1 MALIDVDKI
10 EITVLVDN
18 ELDPITPSL
27 HPDVQYAGQMRGLQL
42 TPIPK
47 DDHGHGVRG
56 DADLELRMDSICCA
70 AHGLS
75 LLITATKGDTKH
87 TLLFD
92 AGPEGAVWARNVGR
106 LRADVSGVEVIHL
119 SHWHRDHSG
128 GLEQAVRLINAA
140 ANERRSDDKGE
151 DKSKAKKKV
160 VVDLHPDRPDFRGV
174 QFPGRAPVSLEA
186 DPTFAE
192 LEAAGAV
199 VDKHAEAHTVGDGF
213 FWVSGEIPR
222 ATSYEGGIRGGVRYT
237 TATGQWT
244 PDPLIQEERLVA
256 CRLKGKGLV
265 VFTGCSHAGVVNAC
279 RHAVGEVGAP
289 VGAATEGADGGEK
302 KLHAVVGGFHMADND
317 PTKMKAT
324 VDDLKALSPT
334 VILPGHCTGWRFKYD
349 YEQAV
354 PGSLVPCFVGTKYVL
369 E

>member
-1 MALIDVDKI
+1 MSLIDVDKI

-18 ELDPITPSL
+18 ELDPITPSM
-27 HPDVQYAGQMRGLQL
+27 HPEVHYAGQMRGLNL
-42 TPIPK
+42 TPITK
-47 DDHGHGVRG
+47 DEHNHNHNHGDRG
-56 DADLELRMDSICCA
+56 DAALELRMDSICCA

-75 LLITATKGDTKH
+75 LLITATKGDEKH

-92 AGPEGAVWARNVGR
+92 AGPEGAVWERNVGR
-106 LRADVSGVEVIHL
+106 LQADVSGVEVIHL

-128 GLEQAVRLINAA
+128 GLEAA
-140 ANERRSDDKGE
+140 ISKISAARAASQRRE
-151 DKSKAKKKV
+151 DKSETQNV

-174 QFPGRAPVSLEA
+174 QFPGRPPISLEA
-186 DPTFAE
+186 DPTFAQ

-199 VDKHAEAHTVGDGF
+199 VEKHAEAHIVGGGF

-222 ATSYEGGIRGGVRYT
+222 LTEYEGGIRGAVRYT

-244 PDPLIQEERLVA
+244 PDPLIKEERLVA

-279 RHAVGEVGAP
+279 RHAVSQVAEDNA
-289 VGAATEGADGGEK
+289 
-302 KLHAVVGGFHMADND
+302 LHAVVGGFHMADND

-324 VDDLKALSPT
+324 VADLKALSPT

-369 E
+369 DSVTTQPPA

>member
-1 MALIDVDKI
+1 MSLIDVDKI
-10 EITVLVDN
+10 EVTVLVDN

-27 HPDVQYAGQMRGLQL
+27 HPEVHYAGQMRGLQL
-42 TPIPK
+42 TPIQK
-47 DDHGHGVRG
+47 DGHAHGDRG
-56 DADLELRMDSICCA
+56 DAALELRMDSICCA

-75 LLITATKGDTKH
+75 LLITATKGDTQH

-92 AGPEGAVWARNVGR
+92 AGPEGAVWARNVAR
-106 LRADVSGVEVIHL
+106 LQADVSGVEVVHL

-128 GLEQAVRLINAA
+128 GLETAVSAIIAA
-140 ANERRSDDKGE
+140 KAAKAAKAGERSQDNKDD
-151 DKSKAKKKV
+151 KV
-160 VVDLHPDRPDFRGV
+160 VVDVHPDRPDFRGV
-174 QFPGRAPVSLEA
+174 QFPGRPPISLEA

-192 LEAAGAV
+192 LAAAGAV
-199 VDKHAEAHTVGDGF
+199 VDQHAEAHTVGDGF

-222 ATSYEGGIRGGVRYT
+222 ETSYEGGIRGAVRYT
-237 TATGQWT
+237 NATAEWT
-244 PDPLIQEERLVA
+244 PDPLIKDERLVA

-279 RHAVGEVGAP
+279 RHAVASLP
-289 VGAATEGADGGEK
+289 AKDEGAK
-302 KLHAVVGGFHMADND
+302 TLHAVVGGFHMADND
-317 PTKMKAT
+317 PTKMQAT
-324 VDDLKALSPT
+324 VADLKALSPT

-369 E
+369 DSVAPAQA

>member
-1 MALIDVDKI
+1 MSLIDVDKI

-27 HPDVQYAGQMRGLQL
+27 HPEVTYAGLMRGLTL

-47 DDHGHGVRG
+47 NDHDHGHGTRG
-56 DADLELRMDSICCA
+56 DAALELRMDSICCA

-92 AGPEGAVWARNVGR
+92 AGPEGAVWERNVGR
-106 LRADVSGVEVIHL
+106 LQADVGGVEVIHL

-128 GLEQAVRLINAA
+128 GLEKAVAAVNAA
-140 ANERRSDDKGE
+140 RSE
-151 DKSKAKKKV
+151 DKKDRKV
-160 VVDLHPDRPDFRGV
+160 LVDVHPDRPDFRGV
-174 QFPGRAPVSLEA
+174 QFPGRAPISLEA

-199 VDKHAEAHTVGDGF
+199 VEKHAEAHTVGEGF

-222 ATSYEGGIRGGVRYT
+222 ATSYEGGIRGAVRYT
-237 TATGQWT
+237 MATGQWT
-244 PDPLIQEERLVA
+244 SDPLIKDERLVA

-279 RHAVGEVGAP
+279 RHAVASLPTKEA
-289 VGAATEGADGGEK
+289 ESGGESTGCAG
-302 KLHAVVGGFHMADND
+302 LHAVVGGFHMADND

-324 VDDLKALSPT
+324 VDDLRALSPT

-369 E
+369 DSVAQTA